1 MDMFQLLKIDFSALF
16 SLENLLIVMVAAIIT
31 LIIIIADR
39 LVRRTIS
46 SYSKRVKLQKH
57 AENILQLMARLIIVS
72 LGIVALLQHFGL
84 GVEWF
89 VGLSALTGAA
99 IGFASTQT
107 VGNFLAGLYIMISRP
122 FMVRDY
128 VKIGDVEGEVREITI
143 NYTKIYTPTYN
154 IMEISN
160 RKVLDS
166 TILNYSTKKDI
177 IDYSFQM
184 GFPHS
189 ENITNR
195 ELVEKC
201 ITPELEAFYS
211 EYKDVLPKEP
221 QLGMHKMT
229 RLERGFLIRLFFPE
243 GKVDTFYD
251 IQPELMQN
259 IVNRWDAYRMHKMQD
274 K

>member
-1 MDMFQLLKIDFSALF
+1 MFQFVEIDFPELF
-16 SLENLLIVMVAAIIT
+16 SVQTTLLIVVAAFIILLT
-31 LIIIIADR
+31 VVADVLARRIISR
-39 LVRRTIS
+39 
-46 SYSKRVKLQKH
+46 YSKRVKLDRH
-57 AENILQLMARLIIVS
+57 AENLLRLIARLIVFAV
-72 LGIVALLQHFGL
+72 GVVALLQHLGI

-89 VGLSALTGAA
+89 LGLSALTGAA

-128 VKIGDVEGEVREITI
+128 VKIEDVEGEVREITI

-154 IMEISN
+154 IMEIPN

-166 TILNYSTKKDI
+166 TILNYSTKKNV
-177 IDYSFQM
+177 IDYSLQI

-189 ENITNR
+189 ENITNK
-195 ELVEKC
+195 ELIDEC
-201 ITPELEAFYS
+201 IMPEIEGFYNKYKDLLPRKPEL
-211 EYKDVLPKEP
+211 
-221 QLGMHKMT
+221 GMNKMD
-229 RLERGFLIRLFFPE
+229 RFERGFLIRLFFPE
-243 GKVDTFYD
+243 GKIDTFYD

-259 IVNRWDAYRMHKMQD
+259 IVNSWDAHKKQ

>member
-1 MDMFQLLKIDFSALF
+1 MFQLLEIDFPDLF
-16 SLENLLIVMVAAIIT
+16 SLENLLLIVSVAIII
-31 LIIIIADR
+31 LITVIADR
-39 LVRRTIS
+39 LVRGVIS
-46 SYSKRVKLQKH
+46 KYSKRVRLQEH
-57 AENILQLMARLIIVS
+57 AENILRLIARLVIVAV
-72 LGIVALLQHFGL
+72 GVVALLQHLGV

-154 IMEISN
+154 IMEIPN

-166 TILNYSTKKDI
+166 TILNYSTKKGT
-177 IDYSFQM
+177 IDYSLQI

-189 ENITNR
+189 GNITNK
-195 ELVEKC
+195 ELVAEC
-201 ITPELEAFYS
+201 IMPEVEEFYNKHRDILQKKPEL
-211 EYKDVLPKEP
+211 
-221 QLGMHKMT
+221 GMYKMT
-229 RLERGFLIRLFFPE
+229 RLERGFLIRLFFPK
-243 GKVDTFYD
+243 GKIKTFYD

-259 IVNRWDAYRMHKMQD
+259 IVNRWDVYKIHKMEAE
-274 K
+274 